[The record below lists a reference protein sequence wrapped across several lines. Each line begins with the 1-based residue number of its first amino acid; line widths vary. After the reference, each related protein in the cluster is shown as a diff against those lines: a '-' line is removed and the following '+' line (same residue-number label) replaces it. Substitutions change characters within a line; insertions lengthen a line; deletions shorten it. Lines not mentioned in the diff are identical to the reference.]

1 MTTGPL
7 SMGLPEPLK
16 TRPGGGQGCWK
27 MLRASPGS
35 LTAAHPPHHYQLPPA
50 PRIPNAPCPLPP
62 HPSVT
67 SRELATVTFSLGVS
81 LPPLETFIGKVF
93 AQDNYSNWVIW
104 GLKRGE
110 GQVWQILGGN

>member
-16 TRPGGGQGCWK
+16 TRPGDGQGV
-27 MLRASPGS
+27 LEETQGQPAP
-35 LTAAHPPHHYQLPPA
+35 LPHHYQLPRA
-50 PRIPNAPCPLPP
+50 PHILSTPCP

-67 SRELATVTFSLGVS
+67 SRELATVPFSLGVF
-81 LPPLETFIGKVF
+81 LPLLGTFIDKAL

-110 GQVWQILGGN
+110 GQVWQILGEN